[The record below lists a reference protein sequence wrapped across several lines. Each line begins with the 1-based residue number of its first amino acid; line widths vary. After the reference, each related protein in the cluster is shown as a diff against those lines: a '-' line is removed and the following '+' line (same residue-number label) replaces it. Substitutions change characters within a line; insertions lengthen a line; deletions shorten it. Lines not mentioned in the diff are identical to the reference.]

1 MTAALQKPGMD
12 EDTVAWYEKWFTRSL
27 QRPKNEPETATTHTK
42 DKGATAIP
50 HGSGNMTEDIE
61 EAVVEEPSNNIHN
74 YSGDPRRRSSLH
86 EHHEH
91 EDSRDTSGSREEV
104 PISRNS
110 RSSSIEE
117 APRSGRGLPMG
128 ITTPSSSQAKKTNAA
143 AQLEQRLLHRLLHNI
158 PMQFRFGCNGI
169 LSNVLFMVAYNFAV
183 AKFEKVAASTVY
195 LVLYFIFI
203 PIGHA
208 MASVL
213 VFGWPEKYAS
223 SLLSN
228 FPIGLTAMAIG
239 GALTAYLDRIDFNE
253 IIEEWIRDNFT
264 FSHMPPRT
272 AAEKSEFY
280 SSVIVL
286 VVTSVWTYVLSVYIN
301 TPKAKSEK
309 KEL

>member
-1 MTAALQKPGMD
+1 MTAATQKPGMD
-12 EDTVAWYEKWFTRSL
+12 GDGVAWYENWFTRSP
-27 QRPKNEPETATTHTK
+27 QPIKNKPEIATTHKK
-42 DKGATAIP
+42 DEATAIP
-50 HGSGNMTEDIE
+50 HGCNNMTEDIE
-61 EAVVEEPSNNIHN
+61 EAVDGLSNIVHNSN
-74 YSGDPRRRSSLH
+74 YSGDPRRRSTL
-86 EHHEH
+86 HEH
-91 EDSRDTSGSREEV
+91 EDSRDSREEV
-104 PISRNS
+104 PPSRSS

-117 APRSGRGLPMG
+117 APKSGRGLPMG
-128 ITTPSSSQAKKTNAA
+128 VTSPSSQAKKTNTA
-143 AQLEQRLLHRLLHNI
+143 AQLEQRLLHRVLHNI
-158 PMQFRFGCNGI
+158 PMQFRFGCNGV

-183 AKFEKVAASTVY
+183 DYFEKVAASTVY

-280 SSVIVL
+280 SSLIVL
-286 VVTSVWTYVLSVYIN
+286 VVTSLWTYVLSVYIN
-301 TPKAKSEK
+301 TPQAKSEK

>member
-1 MTAALQKPGMD
+1 MTAAAQKPGMD
-12 EDTVAWYEKWFTRSL
+12 VDDAAWYENWFTRSL
-27 QRPKNEPETATTHTK
+27 QQPKNKPEIGTTHKK
-42 DKGATAIP
+42 DDATAIP
-50 HGSGNMTEDIE
+50 HGCNNMTEDIE
-61 EAVVEEPSNNIHN
+61 EAVDGLSNSNHNSN
-74 YSGDPRRRSSLH
+74 YSGDPRRRSTLH
-86 EHHEH
+86 EHE
-91 EDSRDTSGSREEV
+91 ESRDSREEV
-104 PISRNS
+104 PPSRSS
-110 RSSSIEE
+110 RSSSVVEE
-117 APRSGRGLPMG
+117 APKSGRGLPMG
-128 ITTPSSSQAKKTNAA
+128 ITTPSSSQAKKTNTA
-143 AQLEQRLLHRLLHNI
+143 AQLEQRLLHRVLHNV

-183 AKFEKVAASTVY
+183 ANFEKVAASTVY

-264 FSHMPPRT
+264 FSHMPPRN
-272 AAEKSEFY
+272 ADEKTEFY

-301 TPKAKSEK
+301 TPRAKSEK

>member
-1 MTAALQKPGMD
+1 MTATPTLQNTSMHGEDPG
-12 EDTVAWYEKWFTRSL
+12 VAWYDYWSVRSP
-27 QRPKNEPETATTHTK
+27 QKQKNKAVTTHTK
-42 DKGATAIP
+42 EEVAAAAISIP
-50 HGSGNMTEDIE
+50 HGSGCSMNEDIE
-61 EAVVEEPSNNIHN
+61 EAAVEELSSSSHTGTGN

-86 EHHEH
+86 E
-91 EDSRDTSGSREEV
+91 DSRESSPSRK
-104 PISRNS
+104 S
-110 RSSSIEE
+110 RSISIEE
-117 APRSGRGLPMG
+117 APKSGRGLPITMG
-128 ITTPSSSQAKKTNAA
+128 LPKTNTA
-143 AQLEQRLLHRLLHNI
+143 AQLEQKLLHRVLHNI

-169 LSNVLFMVAYNFAV
+169 LSNVIFMVAYNFAV
-183 AKFEKVAASTVY
+183 EYFDQVAASTVY

-203 PIGHA
+203 PIGHI
-208 MASVL
+208 MASVF

-264 FSHMPPRT
+264 FSHMPPRN
-272 AAEKSEFY
+272 ASAEKSEFY
-280 SSVIVL
+280 SSIIVL

-301 TPKAKSEK
+301 TPTAKSEK